1 MRRVIRLSLMLAIL
15 ACPGLAFGQSSVID
29 VLQFLMTNRSVVTDD
44 FVRDDEAARR
54 SADAVAGLLV
64 SELGRLPI
72 APSAGGFTYRF
83 NPQLGAMERASES
96 FGPFFV
102 ERALTNGR
110 GRGTLSLTLSQHSF
124 SRIDGQSLRDGTLLA
139 TSNRLLS
146 EPGAFDVE
154 SIRLQLTTRVA
165 AVVGSFGLTDRLDV
179 GAAVPFV
186 SLKLEGERIDNY
198 RGRSELQAS
207 GTATSSGVGDVAL
220 RAKYRLTSGSERDMA
235 IAVEVR
241 LPTGNTD
248 NLLGSGETR
257 VHPRLLASLSR
268 GRFGL
273 HGLAGPVFGGSSGGF
288 EAGGAATVAANARVT
303 IGAELVAQRLN
314 TASRLVTISS
324 PHPQLS
330 SVITTRLTAEEDAAS
345 RLRSVVGVKWNI
357 GSTWLISAHAERT
370 LRESGLTAGWIP
382 MISVDYAFGR

>member
-15 ACPGLAFGQSSVID
+15 AWPRFAFGQSSVLD

-139 TSNRLLS
+139 TSSRLLS

-154 SIRLQLTTRVA
+154 SIRLRLTTRVA

-186 SLKLEGERIDNY
+186 SLKLDGERIDNY

-207 GTATSSGVGDVAL
+207 GTATGSGVGDVAL
-220 RAKYRLTSGSERDMA
+220 RAKYRLTSGTERDVA
-235 IAVEVR
+235 IAVDVR
-241 LPTGNTD
+241 LPTGSTD

-257 VHPRLLASLSR
+257 VQPRLLASLSR
-268 GRFGL
+268 GRLGL

-288 EAGGAATVAANARVT
+288 EAGGAATVAASSRVT

-330 SVITTRLTAEEDAAS
+330 DVTTTRLTSEEDAAS

-370 LRESGLTAGWIP
+370 LRENGLTAGWIP
-382 MISVDYAFGR
+382 MISIDYAFGR